1 VQAVRRAAMDPHVWQ
16 RSVDE
21 VLETVAHAFET
32 GLVAVCEMLAG
43 EFGGFAESDDA
54 GYILG
59 AAAPFPFLTTSHEH
73 RRKADTLADEE
84 CANALRRMHFVT
96 AETEKIDG
104 CRLDIEVDF
113 PSRLHGIRMNQR
125 TGGVCQGGDFMHGG
139 DDAGLVVGPHDGDER
154 GDSRP
159 NKCAQGIEIHPAIRV
174 HGSCGD
180 CASLGLPAPSGLQN
194 CSVLRAGDDELRLL
208 RPKGAYR
215 RVHGIDGF
223 GAATGKGNLRRA
235 GIEQGC
241 HLGPRLLDGAAN
253 PAPGGVAGRGIGE
266 VLAHERQHRLQHCW
280 IDRRCGIG
288 VEVDHGEKVGLR
300 FPLSIRLPALDKTP
314 TPANLPAL
322 MLDIRLIRDNPDQV
336 KQRLANRS
344 GDFASLVDEVQYID
358 TQRRAAETERQK
370 LQSDRNRISKEIGIA
385 KKNGQDTSAIE
396 AEVRGIGSRIEEIG
410 READVAD
417 ARQRDLLLSI
427 PNLPHEACPVGSTA
441 EENPEVR
448 VWGEKPVYDFQPKDH
463 TVLGAA
469 LGMLDFE
476 AGAKISGSAFVVY
489 RAAGAKLERALI
501 SFLLD
506 LHTTQHGYEEIS
518 PPLLVKS
525 ECLVGTGQLPKFGDQ
540 VYHSAADDLYLIPT
554 AEVPVTNLHRD
565 EILPLE
571 KLPVNYAAYTPCFR
585 REAGSAG
592 LGTRG
597 LIRMHQFD
605 KVELVKITTPETSM
619 AELESLTANA
629 EKVLQLLGLHY
640 RVIELCTGDIGFG
653 SSKTYD
659 IEVWAPGQGTYLEV
673 SSCSTFGDYQAR
685 RMNLRY
691 KDENGK
697 NRIPH
702 TLNGSGTAL
711 ARLFV
716 ALVETYQQAD
726 GTILIPEALRGHFG
740 AEKIG

>member
-1 VQAVRRAAMDPHVWQ
+1 
-16 RSVDE
+16 
-21 VLETVAHAFET
+21 
-32 GLVAVCEMLAG
+32 
-43 EFGGFAESDDA
+43 
-54 GYILG
+54 
-59 AAAPFPFLTTSHEH
+59 
-73 RRKADTLADEE
+73 
-84 CANALRRMHFVT
+84 
-96 AETEKIDG
+96 
-104 CRLDIEVDF
+104 
-113 PSRLHGIRMNQR
+113 
-125 TGGVCQGGDFMHGG
+125 
-139 DDAGLVVGPHDGDER
+139 
-154 GDSRP
+154 
-159 NKCAQGIEIHPAIRV
+159 
-174 HGSCGD
+174 
-180 CASLGLPAPSGLQN
+180 
-194 CSVLRAGDDELRLL
+194 
-208 RPKGAYR
+208 
-215 RVHGIDGF
+215 
-223 GAATGKGNLRRA
+223 
-235 GIEQGC
+235 
-241 HLGPRLLDGAAN
+241 
-253 PAPGGVAGRGIGE
+253 
-266 VLAHERQHRLQHCW
+266 VLAQERQHRVQHCW
-280 IDRRCGIG
+280 IDRRGGVG
-288 VEVDHGEKVGLR
+288 VEVDHGWKVGLR
-300 FPLSIRLPALDKTP
+300 FLLSIRLPALDKTH

-322 MLDIRLIRDNPDQV
+322 MLDIRLIRDTPDQV
-336 KQRLANRS
+336 KQRLANRN
-344 GDFASLVDEVQYID
+344 GDFASLVDEVQLID

-448 VWGEKPVYDFQPKDH
+448 VWGTKPAYDFQPKDH

-605 KVELVKITTPETSM
+605 KVELVKITTPDTSM

-653 SSKTYD
+653 SAKTYD

-673 SSCSTFGDYQAR
+673 SSCSNFGDYQAR

-691 KDENGK
+691 KDENSK